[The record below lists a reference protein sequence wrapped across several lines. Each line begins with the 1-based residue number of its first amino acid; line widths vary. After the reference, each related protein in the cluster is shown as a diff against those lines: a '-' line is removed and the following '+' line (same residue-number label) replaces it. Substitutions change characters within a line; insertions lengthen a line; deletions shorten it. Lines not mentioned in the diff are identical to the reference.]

1 MDKRGERVMNLGEKL
16 YDLRKKHNFSQEEIA
31 EKLNVTRQTVSKWE
45 TGESKPDIDKIIPIC
60 ELFQI
65 TTEELLT
72 GKEIKKEEITLE
84 EKTDLKENLDT
95 KERTKKRA
103 ALIAASIFL
112 YFISVVFIIMS
123 EELNIGSV
131 FGVSGFLLICGI
143 ATSLL
148 VYQGIVYSKKEEEKT
163 EEDSP
168 RQKQLKMVTELVAF
182 IFLIIYLFV
191 SFTTYAWHITW
202 IIWLI
207 YAAGEKII
215 TLAFSL
221 RGEEDE

>member
-1 MDKRGERVMNLGEKL
+1 MNLGEKL

-45 TGESKPDIDKIIPIC
+45 TGESKPDIDKITPIC

-72 GKEIKKEEITLE
+72 GKEIKREDTKLE
-84 EKTDLKENLDT
+84 EKNDLKENLDS

-103 ALIAASIFL
+103 TLIAASIFL

-131 FGVSGFLLICGI
+131 LGVCGFLLICGI
-143 ATSLL
+143 ATSLI
-148 VYQGIVYSKKEEEKT
+148 VYQGIVYSKEEKVV
-163 EEDSP
+163 EDTP
-168 RQKQLKMVTELVAF
+168 RQKQLKAVTELVAI
-182 IFLIIYLFV
+182 IFLVIYLII

-202 IIWLI
+202 IIWVI
-207 YAAGEKII
+207 YAAVEKII
-215 TLAFSL
+215 SLVFSL
-221 RGEEDE
+221 RGEENE